1 MRTLSAYF
9 LEFEKRGEFTKKNVI
24 AVAEFVLR
32 SIGSYSD
39 MQEDSEN
46 ARE

>member
-9 LEFEKRGEFTKKNVI
+9 LEFEKEENSPKRNAI